1 MFNRLLLIFKSQKPI
16 VQRVLIII
24 CSLILIAI
32 LYGLCQLIQARE
44 NANKLTLY
52 GNVDIRYVNLGF
64 RVPGRITQMRFEEGD
79 YVKANDVLAV
89 LDKQPYLAVLEEA
102 QANMLQ
108 AKANFA
114 KLQHGNRPQEI
125 EQARALVEQQ
135 QAAFVNSEINLN
147 RQIKLVPSGA
157 STKENYDN
165 ATALRDE
172 AQASLK
178 NAQEGLRLALEGF
191 RQEDIEAGQAAF
203 ESAQAALLTAQINLS
218 DTEILAPAAGQLLT
232 RVQEPGAVV
241 AAGTSVYILSLLNP
255 VWVRAYVEEPDLG
268 RIKPGMK
275 ALIYTDSRSEPFKA
289 QIGYISSEAEFTPK
303 NVQTEQLRTSLVY
316 RIRLIADDPKGIL
329 RQGMPVTVKIKLL

>member
-178 NAQEGLRLALEGF
+178 NAQEGF